1 MKELIRMLKKTRRII
16 SRLKKRKKKFKAKT
30 KKINQEIAREWNKW
44 FSSVII
50 LIGMVLTS
58 NQIYPLNLMFSM
70 VGSIGW
76 LVVALIWHDRSIM
89 IINASAIMI
98 MSNGLVQYFINN

>member
-1 MKELIRMLKKTRRII
+1 MALLKN
-16 SRLKKRKKKFKAKT
+16 
-30 KKINQEIAREWNKW
+30 KITPTFTLDWYIKW

-70 VGSIGW
+70 GGSIGW

>member
-1 MKELIRMLKKTRRII
+1 MALLKN
-16 SRLKKRKKKFKAKT
+16 
-30 KKINQEIAREWNKW
+30 KITPTFTLDWYIKW

-58 NQIYPLNLMFSM
+58 NQIFPLNLMFSM

-76 LVVALIWHDRSIM
+76 LIVALIWHDRSIM

-98 MSNGLVQYFINN
+98 MSNGLIQYFINN

>member
-1 MKELIRMLKKTRRII
+1 MAILKN
-16 SRLKKRKKKFKAKT
+16 
-30 KKINQEIAREWNKW
+30 KITPTFTLDWYIKW

>member
-1 MKELIRMLKKTRRII
+1 MALLKN
-16 SRLKKRKKKFKAKT
+16 
-30 KKINQEIAREWNKW
+30 KITPTFTLDWYIKW

-98 MSNGLVQYFINN
+98 LSNGLVQYFINN

>member
-1 MKELIRMLKKTRRII
+1 MALLKN
-16 SRLKKRKKKFKAKT
+16 
-30 KKINQEIAREWNKW
+30 KITPTFTLDWYIKW

-58 NQIYPLNLMFSM
+58 NQISPLNLRFSM

>member
-1 MKELIRMLKKTRRII
+1 MALLKN
-16 SRLKKRKKKFKAKT
+16 
-30 KKINQEIAREWNKW
+30 KITPTFTLDWFIKW

-58 NQIYPLNLMFSM
+58 NQIFPLNLMFSM

-76 LVVALIWHDRSIM
+76 LIVALIWHDRSIM

-98 MSNGLVQYFINN
+98 MSNGLIQYFINN

>member
-1 MKELIRMLKKTRRII
+1 MALLKN
-16 SRLKKRKKKFKAKT
+16 
-30 KKINQEIAREWNKW
+30 KITPTFTLDWYIKW

-98 MSNGLVQYFINN
+98 

>member
-1 MKELIRMLKKTRRII
+1 MALLKN
-16 SRLKKRKKKFKAKT
+16 
-30 KKINQEIAREWNKW
+30 KITPTFTLDWYIKW

>member
-1 MKELIRMLKKTRRII
+1 MALLKN
-16 SRLKKRKKKFKAKT
+16 
-30 KKINQEIAREWNKW
+30 KITPTFTLDWYIKW

-50 LIGMVLTS
+50 LICMVLTS

-98 MSNGLVQYFINN
+98 LSNGLVQYFINN

>member
-1 MKELIRMLKKTRRII
+1 MALLKN
-16 SRLKKRKKKFKAKT
+16 
-30 KKINQEIAREWNKW
+30 KITPTFTLDWYIKW

-58 NQIYPLNLMFSM
+58 NQIFPLNLMFNI

-98 MSNGLVQYFINN
+98 MSNGLIQYFINN